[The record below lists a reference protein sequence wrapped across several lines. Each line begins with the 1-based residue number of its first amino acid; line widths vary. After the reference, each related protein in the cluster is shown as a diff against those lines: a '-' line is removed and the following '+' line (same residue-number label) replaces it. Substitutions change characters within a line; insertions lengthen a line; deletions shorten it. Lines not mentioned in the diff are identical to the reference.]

1 MNLSQFRKSVFSEF
15 GPNMENA
22 TPANVREFL
31 ERVQKQA
38 HEENEA
44 REGRTGPL
52 RIDEHADS
60 WEQILREFF
69 SQTLRMP
76 SDEAIITLWT
86 MAVEMSFQ
94 ALESHYAD
102 AFRPLFPDHTPD

>member
-1 MNLSQFRKSVFSEF
+1 MKLAQFRKAVFSEF

-31 ERVQKQA
+31 DRIQQQL
-38 HEENEA
+38 HEESVETT
-44 REGRTGPL
+44 GLKGPL
-52 RIDEHADS
+52 QLDEHATT

-69 SQTLRMP
+69 SQVLRMP
-76 SDEAIITLWT
+76 NDEAIITLWT

-94 ALESHYAD
+94 ALESQYAEI
-102 AFRPLFPDHTPD
+102 FRPLFPDLGPD